1 MESVLGQVRLCQA
14 GLKLVLLDCSHIA
27 ADPPLGMVVNEFPR
41 LLEGTVKKIDDP
53 SLWVL
58 SCSRP
63 LEVSRVSYAEKRS
76 LFAHFV
82 TQGLRGSA
90 DASDEG
96 VVDLAEFYGFV
107 RDGVANA
114 VEQQG
119 GRAETERPMLLH
131 GGEGVVAEPPHHFL
145 FRVRRKTAAEEET
158 PEPAKQE
165 VAAAEKAR
173 PKKGA
178 ARRRRHQRDF
188 RTRKSGR
195 LAKAWEWR
203 DKVQAHAG
211 TGNWSPV
218 DYAPQ
223 LWREYQQLLLGYE
236 MRYRVGAAWT
246 ESSLGELR
254 ALAASDAVEGG
265 FGRRTIRGR
274 LAEAERRFA
283 AEEAVARFKS
293 LPEELRIVEESVK
306 LKNELVFAAPYYARW
321 CAVRRLSPPDG
332 PTPVDDIAAL
342 VGKRLPEFVAPLETF
357 EEGNRPATPRPAS
370 KRA

>member
-1 MESVLGQVRLCQA
+1 MSDGGKPYLLCSDFMREAGGSGATLKAAVRGEGSGAEAKGRLPLESVLGQVRQCRA

-27 ADPPLGMVVNEFPR
+27 ANPRLGMVVNEFPR
-41 LLEGTVKKIDDP
+41 LLEGSVKKIDDP

-63 LEVSRVSYAEKRS
+63 LEVSRVSYTEKRS

-131 GGEGVVAEPPHHFL
+131 GGEGVVAEPPRHFL

-165 VAAAEKAR
+165 VAAAEK
-173 PKKGA
+173 GA
-178 ARRRRHQRDF
+178 AAGKKDADATPAAPRGFPKAEIR
-188 RTRKSGR
+188 SL

-203 DKVQAHAG
+203 DKVQGHAG
-211 TGNWSPV
+211 SGNWSPV
-218 DYAPQ
+218 DYAPSC
-223 LWREYQQLLLGYE
+223 
-236 MRYRVGAAWT
+236 GASTNNCSWAT
-246 ESSLGELR
+246 KCGI
-254 ALAASDAVEGG
+254 ASGPRGPKAVSGN
-265 FGRRTIRGR
+265 
-274 LAEAERRFA
+274 
-283 AEEAVARFKS
+283 S
-293 LPEELRIVEESVK
+293 
-306 LKNELVFAAPYYARW
+306 
-321 CAVRRLSPPDG
+321 G
-332 PTPVDDIAAL
+332 PW
-342 VGKRLPEFVAPLETF
+342 
-357 EEGNRPATPRPAS
+357 PRPMPSKAGSAGGPSAGAWQRPSAGSPRKRPWPGSRAS
-370 KRA
+370 RRSCGSSRSR